1 MSTPSGGSKGPEG
14 PAGPIAAT
22 HARSRSVARGKPE
35 RRRALITSCGM
46 LLVGAVAAVV
56 IITAKTPKAVQASN
70 SPTTAPGGPDGDVR
84 TAKITRA
91 SDGNGCSQEIF
102 DNQTGRMNRS
112 SQPCEATVYDSHGT
126 PVPVGT
132 IHRLDAISKSFAGH

>member
-1 MSTPSGGSKGPEG
+1 MDIPSGDSQHPG
-14 PAGPIAAT
+14 
-22 HARSRSVARGKPE
+22 ARSRPIGTQARPRSSTRGKQD
-35 RRRALITSCGM
+35 RRRALIISCGM
-46 LLVGAVAAVV
+46 LLVGAMATVAT
-56 IITAKTPKAVQASN
+56 ITANTRKAVQASN
-70 SPTTAPGGPDGDVR
+70 APATAPGGPDVDIR

-91 SDGNGCSQEIF
+91 SDGNGCSQETF

-112 SQPCEATVYDSHGT
+112 QQPCEATAYDSHGT